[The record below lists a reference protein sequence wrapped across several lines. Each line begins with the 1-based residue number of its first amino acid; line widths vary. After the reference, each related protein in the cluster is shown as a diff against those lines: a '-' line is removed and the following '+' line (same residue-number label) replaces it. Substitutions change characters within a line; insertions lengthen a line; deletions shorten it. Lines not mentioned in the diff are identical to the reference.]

1 MKSRSLAALAAV
13 ALAAALGC
21 GGTIDY
27 DYTQEP
33 DPRKR
38 EFVIGPADG
47 LRVTVWK
54 NGDLSGEHRVR
65 PDGTITMPLLGDIE
79 AAGRTPSALRGE
91 IAKRLAQYIK
101 DEGAVVTV
109 EVTDVNSYRF
119 TVSGEVGQRGVLSAK
134 HYVTVVDAIMMA
146 GGFTRFAK
154 TDQIIVVRCC
164 DAAGNR
170 RRIPVDYNEIAKG
183 RTDMNIVLLPGDEV
197 FVP

>member
-1 MKSRSLAALAAV
+1 MNCRRLAAI
-13 ALAAALGC
+13 ALLLTAIGC
-21 GGTIDY
+21 GATIDY
-27 DYTQEP
+27 DYSQEP

-54 NGDLSGEHRVR
+54 NGDLSAEHRVR

-79 AAGRTPSALRGE
+79 AAGRTPSALRTE

-119 TVSGEVGQRGVLSAK
+119 TVSGEVNQRGVFGAK
-134 HYVTVVDAIMMA
+134 HYVSVVDAIMLA

-154 TDQIIVVRCC
+154 TDEIVVVRCC
-164 DAAGNR
+164 DTAGNR
-170 RRIPVDYNEIAKG
+170 RRIPIDYNEIAKG
-183 RTDMNIVLLPGDEV
+183 RTDMNITLLAGDEV